1 MMMSRIR
8 FPERSLLALKLTSN
22 IRKMKN
28 IIAISIVLLGLLQT
42 SCSEDFLN
50 QTDPTKVGV
59 DVFYQDEIQLKQAL
73 NGVYGYLQSITNGAY
88 LAGEFQTD
96 NTTVDLNPSDR
107 GGAGGWEAFEYAT
120 VNAGNGE
127 IATMWNTYYAALYN
141 LNLTLEKTE
150 KSTVSDVAKKEI
162 QGQLK
167 FIRAYLYFN
176 LVQYFGDVV
185 IVTNTLSTPDP
196 AFDLVRSPQT
206 EVWALIEKDL
216 KEAAT
221 LLPAQYPS
229 ASDKGRATKG
239 AALGLLGK
247 AYLTTKKYADAV
259 TTLKEVTA
267 LGYALNMNYADNY
280 DPGKK
285 NGVESL
291 FEVQYKGGDD
301 SGEQSSFQYVF
312 APRVS
317 RGAVTGFTAGANGGR
332 NAPSN
337 DIMEAYEKGD
347 LRKDI
352 SLKPGFTLDGKSYP
366 VPYVSKYNYTH
377 SIVQRTDSN
386 WPILRYADV
395 LLMLAESINEAS
407 GPSTEALGYLNQVR
421 KRAGLPEL
429 AGLAKDE
436 FRTAVLKERRIELA
450 FENHRWFDLKRT
462 MSPAQWTVFMN
473 AHGARERAKPTIDRG
488 GVPFNSTDY
497 LYSEFEYF
505 LPLPAPQIL
514 INTKLKQNEGY

>member
-1 MMMSRIR
+1 
-8 FPERSLLALKLTSN
+8 
-22 IRKMKN
+22 MKKT
-28 IIAISIVLLGLLQT
+28 IAIGVVILGLLQS

-59 DVFYQDEIQLKQAL
+59 EVFYQNETQLKQAL
-73 NGVYGYLQSITNGAY
+73 NGVYGYLQSITNTAY

-107 GGAGGWEAFEYAT
+107 GGAGGWEAFEYGT

-127 IATMWNTYYAALYN
+127 IANIWNVYYAALYN

-150 KSTVSDVAKKEI
+150 KSTVSDAARKEI
-162 QGQLK
+162 VGQLK

-216 KEAAT
+216 KEAASM
-221 LLPAQYPS
+221 LPAQY
-229 ASDKGRATKG
+229 ASSGDKGRVTKG
-239 AALGLLGK
+239 AALALLGK
-247 AYLTTKKYADAV
+247 SYLTTKKYPEAV
-259 TTLKEVTA
+259 TTLKEVTTMN
-267 LGYALNMNYADNY
+267 YALNANYADNY

-317 RGAVTGFTAGANGGR
+317 RGAVTGFPAGGNGGR
-332 NAPSN
+332 NSPTN

-347 LRKDI
+347 LRKEI
-352 SLKPGFTLDGKSYP
+352 SLKSGFTLDGKFYP
-366 VPYVSKYNYTH
+366 VPYVNKYNYTH
-377 SIVQRTDSN
+377 SIIQRTDSN

-395 LLMLAESINEAS
+395 LLMLAEASNEAS
-407 GPSTEALGYLNQVR
+407 GPSAEAFGYLNLVR
-421 KRAGLPEL
+421 KRAGLEEL
-429 AGLAKDE
+429 TGLGKDA

-462 MSPAQWTVFMN
+462 MNPAQWAAFMN
-473 AHGARERAKPTIDRG
+473 AHGLKERASPTISRG

-497 LYSEFEYF
+497 QYSEFEYY

-514 INTKLKQNEGY
+514 INTKLRQNDGY